1 MADQVVFNGIDDL
14 KSKVGEEIG
23 VSDWRE
29 ITQADV
35 DAFAQVTGDDQWIH
49 VDPDRAKDTPFGGTI
64 VHGFFTVA
72 LAPRFSYDMWTIENI
87 AFALNYGLN
96 KVRFPAP
103 FTTGSKVRMRVSIQS
118 VDDIPGGAQLTVVN
132 TFEVEGG
139 EKPVCVAEQ
148 VSRLYTGG

>member
-14 KSKVGEEIG
+14 KGRVGEEIG

-29 ITQADV
+29 ITQDDV
-35 DAFAQVTGDDQWIH
+35 DAFAKVTGDDQWIH
-49 VDPDRAKDTPFGGTI
+49 VDPSRAKDTPFGGTI

-72 LAPRFSYDMWTIENI
+72 LAPRFSYDMWTVENI

-103 FTTGSKVRMRVSIQS
+103 LQTGSKVRMRVSIQS
-118 VDDIPGGAQLTVVN
+118 VDDIQGGAQLTVVN

>member
-14 KSKVGEEIG
+14 KSRVGQEIG

-29 ITQADV
+29 ITQAEV
-35 DAFAQVTGDDQWIH
+35 DAFAEVTGDDQWIH

-72 LAPRFSYDMWTIENI
+72 LAPRFSYDMWTVENI

-103 FTTGSKVRMRVSIQS
+103 FPVGSKVRMRVSIQS

-132 TFEVEGG
+132 TFEIEGG

>member
-14 KSKVGEEIG
+14 KSRVGEEVG

-29 ITQADV
+29 ITQDDV
-35 DAFAQVTGDDQWIH
+35 DAFAKVTGDDQWIH

-72 LAPRFSYDMWTIENI
+72 LAPRFSYDMWTVENI

-103 FTTGSKVRMRVSIQS
+103 FKTGSKVRMRVSIQS
-118 VDDIPGGAQLTVVN
+118 VDDIQGGAQLTVVN

-139 EKPVCVAEQ
+139 DKPVCVAEQ